1 MRDVATDFERVFGRT
16 PQGTWSAPG
25 RVNLVGEHTDYNGGA
40 SMPIAI
46 DRRARVAAAL
56 RDDDHVRVGTA
67 FADGV
72 VETRIGN
79 LADATGWSAY
89 PLGALWALLDAE
101 GAASDARG
109 LDLWID
115 SDVPVG
121 AGVSSSAALQAAV
134 CIAAVELW
142 GLETTREA
150 MVTICQRAENVVA
163 GAPTGTLDQSAAL
176 LSHADAA
183 LLLDFGAGSVEVVPL
198 GLDAAGLA
206 VLVLDSTVRHDHA
219 TGGYGIRRRECEE
232 AAALLGVSLL
242 AEVPAEGIEEAVSAL
257 PDVLARR
264 ARHVVT
270 DTRRCRDAADA
281 VRAGR
286 PRDLGPILTAAH
298 ASMRD
303 DFEASAPAVDAAVD
317 AAVAAG
323 ALGARIT
330 GGGFGG
336 ACIALVDV
344 DRADAIAAEVASRV
358 TAAGHPTP
366 RAFTVRASA
375 GAGRADR

>member
-1 MRDVATDFERVFGRT
+1 MRDVATDFERAFGAA
-16 PQGTWSAPG
+16 PEGTWSAPG

-40 SMPIAI
+40 SLPIAI
-46 DRRARVAAAL
+46 DRRTAVAAAL
-56 RDDDHVRVGTA
+56 RDDDVVRVGTA
-67 FADGV
+67 FADGI
-72 VETRIGN
+72 VEMRIAD
-79 LADATGWSAY
+79 LADAAGWSAY
-89 PLGALWALLDAE
+89 PLGVLWALLDAE
-101 GAASDARG
+101 TAADRVRG

-121 AGVSSSAALQAAV
+121 VGVSSSAALEAAV
-134 CIAAVELW
+134 CVAAAELW
-142 GLETTREA
+142 GLPTTREA
-150 MVTICQRAENVVA
+150 MVAICQRAENVVA

-183 LLLDFGAGSVEVVPL
+183 LLLDFGADTVETVPL

-206 VLVLDSTVRHDHA
+206 VLVIDSTVRHDH
-219 TGGYGIRRRECEE
+219 TSGGYGVRRRECEE
-232 AAALLGVSLL
+232 AAALLGVALL
-242 AEVPAEGIEEAVSAL
+242 ADVPAAGLEDALAPLPEA
-257 PDVLARR
+257 LARR

-270 DTRRCRDAADA
+270 DTLRCREAAAA
-281 VRAGR
+281 VRDGR

-303 DFEASAPAVDAAVD
+303 DFEASVPAVDAAAD

-344 DRADAIAAEVASRV
+344 DRADEIAAAVTARV
-358 TAAGHPTP
+358 TGAGHPTP
-366 RAFTVRASA
+366 TTFTVRASA

>member
-1 MRDVATDFERVFGRT
+1 MRDAAAGFLAAYGHDATGV
-16 PQGTWSAPG
+16 WSAPG

-46 DRRARVAAAL
+46 DRRAVVAASL
-56 RDDDHVRVGTA
+56 RHDDLVRVGTA

-72 VETRIGN
+72 VEVRIAD

-89 PLGALWALLDAE
+89 PLGVLWALLDAE
-101 GAASDARG
+101 GAADRVRG
-109 LDLWID
+109 LDLFID

-121 AGVSSSAALQAAV
+121 VGVSSSAALEAAV
-134 CIAAVELW
+134 CVAAVELW
-142 GLETTREA
+142 ALDTTREA
-150 MVTICQRAENVVA
+150 MVVLCQRAENVVA

-183 LLLDFGAGSVEVVPL
+183 LLLDFGAGSVDVVPL

-206 VLVLDSTVRHDHA
+206 VLVVDSTVRHDHT

-232 AAALLGVSLL
+232 AAGLLGVALL
-242 AEVPAEGIEEAVSAL
+242 AEVPVDGLEDAIAPL
-257 PDVLARR
+257 PDALARR
-264 ARHVVT
+264 ARHIVT
-270 DTRRCRDAADA
+270 DTQRCLDAAEA
-281 VRAGR
+281 VRSGR

-303 DFEASAPAVDAAVD
+303 DFEASVPAVDAAVD
-317 AAVAAG
+317 AAIAAG

-344 DRADAIAAEVASRV
+344 DRADAIAAAVAERV
-358 TAAGHPTP
+358 VAEGHPEP
-366 RAFTVRASA
+366 VAFAVRASA
-375 GAGRADR
+375 GASRADR

>member
-1 MRDVATDFERVFGRT
+1 MREVTAAFERAHGRA
-16 PQGTWSAPG
+16 PEGTWSAPG

-40 SMPIAI
+40 SLPIAI
-46 DRRARVAAAL
+46 DRRTVVAAAR
-56 RDDDHVRVGTA
+56 RDDDVVRVGTA
-67 FADGV
+67 FADGI
-72 VETRIGN
+72 VETRIAD

-89 PLGALWALLDAE
+89 PLGVLWALLAAEDAA
-101 GAASDARG
+101 GRVRG
-109 LDLWID
+109 LDVWID

-121 AGVSSSAALQAAV
+121 VGVSSSAALEAAV
-134 CIAAVELW
+134 CVAAADLW
-142 GLETTREA
+142 DLPTTREA
-150 MVTICQRAENVVA
+150 MVAICQRAENVVA

-183 LLLDFGAGSVEVVPL
+183 LLVDFGAGTVETVPL

-206 VLVLDSTVRHDHA
+206 VLVIDSTVRHDHT

-232 AAALLGVSLL
+232 AATLLGVDLL
-242 AEVPAEGIEEAVSAL
+242 AEVPADGLADALAPL
-257 PDVLARR
+257 PDALARR

-270 DTRRCRDAADA
+270 DTLRCREAAA
-281 VRAGR
+281 VVRAGR
-286 PRDLGPILTAAH
+286 PRELGPILTAAH

-303 DFEASAPAVDAAVD
+303 DFEASVPAVDAAVD
-317 AAVAAG
+317 AAIAAG

-344 DRADAIAAEVASRV
+344 DRADAIAADVAARV
-358 TAAGHPTP
+358 SAAGHPTP
-366 RAFTVRASA
+366 ATFTVRASA